1 MSYKFDK
8 AKYIKFAKKCF
19 KVINGKINTALK
31 AKEIKVLDKKKI
43 ILKDE
48 IDSVTIATASCNVIY
63 FDIRTLEY
71 LCTKVEAGDFQIKS
85 LIIHFIAHE
94 LSHLDQIMA
103 DDGTD
108 DDLLNLEIANEL
120 NTIKFLYK
128 NKEYLTRN
136 LCDFDM
142 GGIYISDDREFKRMN
157 QSGVISYS
165 KYIIGMKVEDAV
177 KKFPYIK
184 AKNSLE
190 KFNDDAKVFLGKI
203 DLHKAYEENV
213 KFVDL
218 VVDNQYRDYKKAYK
232 IDLEELFN
240 SDNDTMDDIIEN
252 LYTFIEDELFVGYTW
267 TGYIIW
273 DKDTQ
278 SIWCQYEVNGKA
290 KDGYVSNFDFLVQ
303 NDDEFG
309 PMYIR
314 MISE

>member
-19 KVINGKINTALK
+19 KVINGKINTTLK
-31 AKEIKVLDKKKI
+31 AKEIKILDKKKI
-43 ILKDE
+43 ILEDE
-48 IDSVTIATASCNVIY
+48 LNSVTVATASCNVIY
-63 FDIRTLEY
+63 FDIRVLEY
-71 LCTKVEAGDFQIKS
+71 LCTKTGLDDFQIKS

-94 LSHLDQIMA
+94 LSHLDEIM
-103 DDGTD
+103 DD
-108 DDLLNLEIANEL
+108 DDLLALEIANEL
-120 NTIKFLYK
+120 NTLKFLYK
-128 NKEYLTRN
+128 NKEYLSRN

-142 GGIYISDDREFKRMN
+142 GDIYISDDGEFKRKN
-157 QSGVISYS
+157 HGGIVSYT
-165 KYIIGMKVEDAV
+165 KYIIGMKVKDAV

-203 DLHKAYEENV
+203 DLYKAYEENV

-218 VVDNQYRDYKKAYK
+218 LVSNRYRDYKKGYK

-240 SDNDTMDDIIEN
+240 SDSDTMDDKIEN

-273 DKDTQ
+273 DKETR

-303 NDDEFG
+303 NNDEFG

>member
-19 KVINGKINTALK
+19 KVINGKINTTLK
-31 AKEIKVLDKKKI
+31 AKEIKILDKKKI
-43 ILKDE
+43 ILEDE
-48 IDSVTIATASCNVIY
+48 LNSVTVATASCNVIY
-63 FDIRTLEY
+63 FDIRVLEY
-71 LCTKVEAGDFQIKS
+71 LCTKTGLDDFQIKS

-94 LSHLDQIMA
+94 LSHLDEIM
-103 DDGTD
+103 DD
-108 DDLLNLEIANEL
+108 DDLLALEIANEL
-120 NTIKFLYK
+120 NTLKFLYK
-128 NKEYLTRN
+128 NKEYLSSN

-142 GGIYISDDREFKRMN
+142 GDIYISDDGEFKRKN
-157 QSGVISYS
+157 HSGIVSYT
-165 KYIIGMKVEDAV
+165 KYIIGMKVKDAV

-203 DLHKAYEENV
+203 DLYKAYKENV

-218 VVDNQYRDYKKAYK
+218 LVSNQYRDYKKGYK
-232 IDLEELFN
+232 IDLEELFK
-240 SDNDTMDDIIEN
+240 SDSDTMDDIIEN

-303 NDDEFG
+303 NNDEFG

>member
-19 KVINGKINTALK
+19 KVINGKINTTLK
-31 AKEIKVLDKKKI
+31 AKEIKILDKKKI
-43 ILKDE
+43 ILEDE
-48 IDSVTIATASCNVIY
+48 LNSVTVATASCNVIY
-63 FDIRTLEY
+63 FDIRVLEY
-71 LCTKVEAGDFQIKS
+71 LCTKIGLDDFQIKS

-94 LSHLDQIMA
+94 LSHLDEIM
-103 DDGTD
+103 DD
-108 DDLLNLEIANEL
+108 DDLLALEIANEL
-120 NTIKFLYK
+120 NTLKFLYK
-128 NKEYLTRN
+128 NKEYLSRN

-142 GGIYISDDREFKRMN
+142 GDIYISDDGEFKRKN
-157 QSGVISYS
+157 HGGIVSYT
-165 KYIIGMKVEDAV
+165 KYIIGMKVKDAV

-203 DLHKAYEENV
+203 DLYKAYKENV

-218 VVDNQYRDYKKAYK
+218 LVSNQYRDYKKGYK
-232 IDLEELFN
+232 IDLEELFK
-240 SDNDTMDDIIEN
+240 SDSDTMDDTIEN

-303 NDDEFG
+303 NNDEFG

>member
-31 AKEIKVLDKKKI
+31 AKEIKILDKKKI
-43 ILKDE
+43 ILEDE
-48 IDSVTIATASCNVIY
+48 LNSVTVATASCNVIY
-63 FDIRTLEY
+63 FDIRVLEY
-71 LCTKVEAGDFQIKS
+71 LCTKTGLNDFQIKS

-94 LSHLDQIMA
+94 LSHLDEIM
-103 DDGTD
+103 DD
-108 DDLLNLEIANEL
+108 DDLLALEIANEL
-120 NTIKFLYK
+120 NTLKFLYK
-128 NKEYLTRN
+128 NKEYLSRN

-142 GGIYISDDREFKRMN
+142 GDIYISDDGEFKRKN
-157 QSGVISYS
+157 HGGIVSYT
-165 KYIIGMKVEDAV
+165 KYIIGMKVKDAV

-190 KFNDDAKVFLGKI
+190 KFNDDAQVFLGKI
-203 DLHKAYEENV
+203 NLYKAYEENV

-218 VVDNQYRDYKKAYK
+218 LVANQYRDYKKGYK
-232 IDLEELFN
+232 IDLEELFK
-240 SDNDTMDDIIEN
+240 SDSDTMDDIIEN

-273 DKDTQ
+273 DKETR

-303 NDDEFG
+303 NNDEFG

>member
-19 KVINGKINTALK
+19 KVINGKINTTLK
-31 AKEIKVLDKKKI
+31 AKEIKILDKKKI
-43 ILKDE
+43 ILEDE
-48 IDSVTIATASCNVIY
+48 LNSVTVATASCNVIY
-63 FDIRTLEY
+63 FDIRVLEY
-71 LCTKVEAGDFQIKS
+71 LCTKTGLDDFQIKS

-94 LSHLDQIMA
+94 LSHLDEIM
-103 DDGTD
+103 DD
-108 DDLLNLEIANEL
+108 DDLLALEIANEL
-120 NTIKFLYK
+120 NTLKFLYK
-128 NKEYLTRN
+128 NKEYLSRN

-142 GGIYISDDREFKRMN
+142 GDIYISDDGEFKRKN
-157 QSGVISYS
+157 HGGIVSYT
-165 KYIIGMKVEDAV
+165 KYIIGMKVKDAV

-203 DLHKAYEENV
+203 DLYKAYEENV

-218 VVDNQYRDYKKAYK
+218 LVSNQYRDYKKGYK
-232 IDLEELFN
+232 IDLEELFK
-240 SDNDTMDDIIEN
+240 SDSDTMDDIIEN

-303 NDDEFG
+303 NNDEFG

>member
-31 AKEIKVLDKKKI
+31 AKEIKILDKKKI
-43 ILKDE
+43 ILEDE
-48 IDSVTIATASCNVIY
+48 LNSVTVATASCNVIY
-63 FDIRTLEY
+63 FDIRVLEY
-71 LCTKVEAGDFQIKS
+71 LCTKTGLNDFQIKS

-94 LSHLDQIMA
+94 LSHLDEIM
-103 DDGTD
+103 DD
-108 DDLLNLEIANEL
+108 DDLLALEIANEL

-128 NKEYLTRN
+128 NKEYLSRN

-142 GGIYISDDREFKRMN
+142 GDIYISDDGEFKRKN
-157 QSGVISYS
+157 HGGIVSYT
-165 KYIIGMKVEDAV
+165 KYIIGMKVKDAV

-190 KFNDDAKVFLGKI
+190 KFNDDAQVFLGKI
-203 DLHKAYEENV
+203 NLYKAYEENV

-218 VVDNQYRDYKKAYK
+218 LVANQYRDYKKGYK

-240 SDNDTMDDIIEN
+240 SDSDTMDDIIEN

-273 DKDTQ
+273 DKETR

-303 NDDEFG
+303 NNDEFG
-309 PMYIR
+309 PMYIAR
-314 MISE
+314 

>member
-19 KVINGKINTALK
+19 KVINGKINTTLK
-31 AKEIKVLDKKKI
+31 AKEIKILDKKKI

-63 FDIRTLEY
+63 FDIRVLEY
-71 LCTKVEAGDFQIKS
+71 LCTKTGLDDFQIKS

-94 LSHLDQIMA
+94 LSHLDEIM
-103 DDGTD
+103 DD
-108 DDLLNLEIANEL
+108 DDLLALEIANEL
-120 NTIKFLYK
+120 NTLKFLYK
-128 NKEYLTRN
+128 NKEYLSRN

-142 GGIYISDDREFKRMN
+142 GDIYISDDGEFKRKN
-157 QSGVISYS
+157 HGGIVSYT
-165 KYIIGMKVEDAV
+165 KYIIGMKVKDAV

-203 DLHKAYEENV
+203 DLYKAYEENV

-218 VVDNQYRDYKKAYK
+218 LVSNQYRDYKKGYK
-232 IDLEELFN
+232 IDLEELFK
-240 SDNDTMDDIIEN
+240 SDSDTMDDIIEN

-273 DKDTQ
+273 DKETR

-314 MISE
+314 MISD

>member
-31 AKEIKVLDKKKI
+31 AKEIKILDKKKI
-43 ILKDE
+43 ILEDE
-48 IDSVTIATASCNVIY
+48 LNSVTVATASCNVIY
-63 FDIRTLEY
+63 FDIRVLEY
-71 LCTKVEAGDFQIKS
+71 LCTKTGLNDFQIKS

-94 LSHLDQIMA
+94 LSHLDEIM
-103 DDGTD
+103 DD
-108 DDLLNLEIANEL
+108 DDLLALEIANEL

-128 NKEYLTRN
+128 NKEYLSRN

-142 GGIYISDDREFKRMN
+142 GDIYISDDGEFKRKN
-157 QSGVISYS
+157 HGGIVSYT
-165 KYIIGMKVEDAV
+165 KYIIGMKVKDAV

-190 KFNDDAKVFLGKI
+190 KFNDDAQVFLGKI
-203 DLHKAYEENV
+203 NLYKAYEENV

-218 VVDNQYRDYKKAYK
+218 LVSNQYRDYKKGYK
-232 IDLEELFN
+232 IDLEELFK
-240 SDNDTMDDIIEN
+240 SDSDTMDDIIEN

-273 DKDTQ
+273 DKETR

-303 NDDEFG
+303 NNDEFG

>member
-31 AKEIKVLDKKKI
+31 AKEIKILDKKKI
-43 ILKDE
+43 ILEDE
-48 IDSVTIATASCNVIY
+48 LNSVTVATASCNVIY
-63 FDIRTLEY
+63 FDIRVLEY
-71 LCTKVEAGDFQIKS
+71 LCTKTGLNDFQIKS

-94 LSHLDQIMA
+94 LSHLDEIM
-103 DDGTD
+103 DD
-108 DDLLNLEIANEL
+108 DDLLALEIANEL

-128 NKEYLTRN
+128 NKEYLSRN

-142 GGIYISDDREFKRMN
+142 GDIYISDDGEFKRKN
-157 QSGVISYS
+157 HGGIVSYT
-165 KYIIGMKVEDAV
+165 KYIIGMKVKDAV

-190 KFNDDAKVFLGKI
+190 KFNDDAQVFLGKI
-203 DLHKAYEENV
+203 NLYKAYEENV

-218 VVDNQYRDYKKAYK
+218 LVANQYRDYKKGYK
-232 IDLEELFN
+232 IDLEELFK
-240 SDNDTMDDIIEN
+240 SDSDTMDDIIEN

-273 DKDTQ
+273 DKETR

-303 NDDEFG
+303 NNDEFG

>member
-19 KVINGKINTALK
+19 KVINGKINTTLK
-31 AKEIKVLDKKKI
+31 AKEIKILDKKKI
-43 ILKDE
+43 ILEDE
-48 IDSVTIATASCNVIY
+48 LNSVTVATASCNVIY
-63 FDIRTLEY
+63 FDIRVLEY
-71 LCTKVEAGDFQIKS
+71 LCTKTGLDDFQIKS

-94 LSHLDQIMA
+94 LSHLDEIM
-103 DDGTD
+103 DD
-108 DDLLNLEIANEL
+108 DDLLALEIANEL
-120 NTIKFLYK
+120 NTLKFLYK
-128 NKEYLTRN
+128 NKEYLSRN

-142 GGIYISDDREFKRMN
+142 GDIYISDDGEFKRKN
-157 QSGVISYS
+157 HGGIVSYT
-165 KYIIGMKVEDAV
+165 KYIIGMKVKEAE

-203 DLHKAYEENV
+203 DLYKAYKENV

-218 VVDNQYRDYKKAYK
+218 LVSNQYRDYKKGYK
-232 IDLEELFN
+232 IDLEELFK
-240 SDNDTMDDIIEN
+240 SDSDTMDDIIEN

-303 NDDEFG
+303 NNDEFG